1 MKEGRCVC
9 VCVFLFHIHQPGI
22 PPFVLYAAH
31 PPPVTPDSELT
42 AAADYFLRLLG
53 VMTNPPPHTATGG
66 WLLKVSALP
75 WLLSYHGRSVHCSVP
90 GILLLLFRGPP
101 APPTS
106 IQPVNLLL
114 SPPFHCKESHP
125 HPYHTTFIM
134 LGTATLFFF
143 FFFHY
148 ISLITFITPAFILPS
163 HSFILLSASAA
174 NSSLFYLVYNDQCL
188 FVLDLCESVCCQE
201 LVGRWKE
208 LTSTFE
214 AYSGQYAH

>member
-90 GILLLLFRGPP
+90 GILLLLFRGSPP
-101 APPTS
+101 PPLLSSLSIYYYLLPFIARNHIHIHIIQHSLCSAQPHFSSSSSSIIFLSSLLLLLHSFFLLIHSFCCLLLPLTPLYS
-106 IQPVNLLL
+106 IQYTMTSV
-114 SPPFHCKESHP
+114 
-125 HPYHTTFIM
+125 
-134 LGTATLFFF
+134 
-143 FFFHY
+143 
-148 ISLITFITPAFILPS
+148 
-163 HSFILLSASAA
+163 
-174 NSSLFYLVYNDQCL
+174 CL
-188 FVLDLCESVCCQE
+188 FLIFVRVCVVKNWQE
-201 LVGRWKE
+201 GGR
-208 LTSTFE
+208 S
-214 AYSGQYAH
+214 